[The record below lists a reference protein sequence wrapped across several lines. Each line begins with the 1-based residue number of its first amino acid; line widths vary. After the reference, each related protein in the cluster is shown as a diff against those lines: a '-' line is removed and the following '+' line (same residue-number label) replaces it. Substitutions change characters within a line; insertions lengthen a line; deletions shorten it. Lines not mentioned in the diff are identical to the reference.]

1 MSRRYVERY
10 DERERDYYDR
20 RPVRGGY
27 DDEYEVDIQQERY
40 ERRPSRGV
48 PVVEEIYRSTRQPDF
63 LREGYGRDAAGPLVV
78 RDREDSKGF
87 QRDKARTDISVVGS
101 RRGQSPPAEKITKE
115 EIVIKEKIRD
125 NASEAG
131 RSRRSVVGRP
141 ARESEEVLDDRRSEV
156 RRIPREVSRRELVE
170 EEVVIRK
177 SDRERDRGREREH
190 DYSPPPRRKEMV
202 VDDREVVFRRA
213 DSRPPAR
220 HELDREEI
228 YYRDERSPSRD
239 RSIEREERQ
248 DFVVRTRGSDSRRR
262 ERGYEEDRIVVESR
276 DRERSR
282 PPPRLRSLGTPIAR
296 QYEEFYIRKRRPPSP
311 VPRDYDREEITITNR
326 REPSP
331 LQRSPSPQHRDYK
344 REEIIISNRREQSPI
359 RRSPSPSRRDYERE
373 EIIISTKREPSPPPR
388 APSPISES
396 SSERELVREVIR
408 DASAE
413 RPPLYRPPIIQHI
426 YTHHHHID
434 HGLERARS
442 PSPPPRM
449 PSPPPPPKAKESL
462 KIEIRRQGVH
472 DGEEYR
478 EKDVIVD
485 REVDKTEIVKEDKQ
499 VTRIRSESSRPLR
512 KDDGSRRDS
521 GRPLRRDMWT
531 EVAKDLVSREALVK
545 AGYNFEES
553 TKNFYVMDYLQLDM
567 VHLVKITKAIDEE
580 AVERRRGLEFKSKI
594 EERTLSGEGR
604 TKEREHI
611 YERDIIREVRDTRD
625 TRSVRSS
632 RQR

>member
-296 QYEEFYIRKRRPPSP
+296 Q
-311 VPRDYDREEITITNR
+311 
-326 REPSP
+326 
-331 LQRSPSPQHRDYK
+331 
-344 REEIIISNRREQSPI
+344 
-359 RRSPSPSRRDYERE
+359 
-373 EIIISTKREPSPPPR
+373 
-388 APSPISES
+388 
-396 SSERELVREVIR
+396 
-408 DASAE
+408 
-413 RPPLYRPPIIQHI
+413 
-426 YTHHHHID
+426 
-434 HGLERARS
+434 
-442 PSPPPRM
+442 
-449 PSPPPPPKAKESL
+449 
-462 KIEIRRQGVH
+462 GVH

-553 TKNFYVMDYLQLDM
+553 TKNFYVMDYLQL
-567 VHLVKITKAIDEE
+567 VSNSQAY
-580 AVERRRGLEFKSKI
+580 
-594 EERTLSGEGR
+594 
-604 TKEREHI
+604 REIVAH
-611 YERDIIREVRDTRD
+611 
-625 TRSVRSS
+625 
-632 RQR
+632 